1 MSEARTATTRRFL
14 AESDALR
21 AGPDAGLIGGRRH
34 NHNKTPENR
43 GAPRRAEEITEPYCE
58 CSASSNL
65 RVLFCSVEPRRH
77 VAESLGEERRSAQS
91 SYADPALLISLRLGQ
106 APASCFWSL
115 LSTSFERNDAA
126 ASLSEPPY
134 TTHIILNIVPLSVKP
149 YRNNSE
155 RTGYLFTLHQVSYL
169 IHTEKKNKYI
179 CVLIKAVFTVGL
191 LQHVRDLPQK
201 TTFLFSL
208 NETGPKCA
216 QMNTSTF
223 FFTSPIVLILLILL
237 L

>member
-21 AGPDAGLIGGRRH
+21 AGPDTGLIGGRRH

-106 APASCFWSL
+106 APTSCFCSL

-134 TTHIILNIVPLSVKP
+134 TTHILNIVPLSVKP

-155 RTGYLFTLHQVSYL
+155 RTGYLFTLHQVGYL

-179 CVLIKAVFTVGL
+179 CVLIKAVSTVGL
-191 LQHVRDLPQK
+191 LQYVRDLPQK

-223 FFTSPIVLILLILL
+223 FYLAYCSYIINIIIIK
-237 L
+237 

>member
-1 MSEARTATTRRFL
+1 MPCFLEPPGVVLQRRAPSSCCRVAWRGETERSVVL
-14 AESDALR
+14 RRPSVAPLR
-21 AGPDAGLIGGRRH
+21 AH
-34 NHNKTPENR
+34 FSET
-43 GAPRRAEEITEPYCE
+43 
-58 CSASSNL
+58 SF
-65 RVLFCSVEPRRH
+65 FC
-77 VAESLGEERRSAQS
+77 
-91 SYADPALLISLRLGQ
+91 
-106 APASCFWSL
+106 SL

-134 TTHIILNIVPLSVKP
+134 TTHILNIVPLSVKP
-149 YRNNSE
+149 YRSNSE
-155 RTGYLFTLHQVSYL
+155 RTGYLFTLHQVGYL

-179 CVLIKAVFTVGL
+179 CMLIKAVSTVGL
-191 LQHVRDLPQK
+191 LQYVSDLPQT

-223 FFTSPIVLILLILL
+223 FTSPVVLIILSTLL